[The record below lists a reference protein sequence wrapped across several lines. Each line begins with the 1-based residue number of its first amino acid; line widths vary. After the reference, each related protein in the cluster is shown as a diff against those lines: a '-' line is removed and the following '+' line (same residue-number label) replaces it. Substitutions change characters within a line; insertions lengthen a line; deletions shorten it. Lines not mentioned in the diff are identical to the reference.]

1 MERRERLGG
10 GSRMTDLCGLPVF
23 CVLVT
28 LLALAMPGPA
38 TAQVSLEHAR
48 SEIRLT
54 ELLLRS
60 GVNRHATLVRDEA
73 SARQEVAASAER
85 LASGLSSAPVAELR
99 TLETAHAEARARL
112 EALETAARETRSEIY
127 ALRSRLDVLRSEL
140 ARRSNPT
147 DLPDPLTGA
156 WLITLEP
163 QDVQGLMDLELDG
176 TLVRGTVGLGDGS
189 FGSVRGTFVRGEIRL
204 ERVSADGGLD
214 LVFEGR
220 YDPVSRTLAGNWR
233 PTVHGRGGPAG
244 GEFVA
249 TPREPNS

>member
-1 MERRERLGG
+1 MGRGRGR
-10 GSRMTDLCGLPVF
+10 GLRVA
-23 CVLVT
+23 VLAAFSVVSFV
-28 LLALAMPGPA
+28 LAGLALAAGPA
-38 TAQVSLEHAR
+38 LAQTTQVTLEHAR
-48 SEIRLT
+48 SEARVT

-60 GVNRHATLVRDEA
+60 AISRHTTLAQEEGA
-73 SARQEVAASAER
+73 ARQEVATAAEQ
-85 LASGLSSAPVAELR
+85 LASGLASAPVSQLR
-99 TLETAHAEARARL
+99 SLERAHAESRARL
-112 EALETAARETRSEIY
+112 EALETSSREVRNEIY
-127 ALRSRLDVLRSEL
+127 RLRDRLDVLRSEL

-156 WLITLEP
+156 WLLTLEP
-163 QDVQGLMDLELDG
+163 QDVRGLMDLELDG
-176 TLVRGTVGLGDGS
+176 TLVRGTVGLSDGT

-233 PTVHGRGGPAG
+233 PTVHGRGEPAG

-249 TPREPNS
+249 TPREPDS